1 MRIQLSRETKNFT
14 RTNSSKR
21 LTRVNGFFASIRG
34 GSWQSEYS
42 VYRNNNTISRCI
54 AILHIVANVA
64 TNSVRNHR
72 LLRLPQL
79 VTNVAER
86 RWQSS
91 AGIGYGRVQ
100 RRHWFPIYPW
110 LNPLRIFF
118 PTRFSVLGQGCSRI
132 AVAKQK
138 KEKKRRSIVRSALLR
153 KSRLFVQTRCTR
165 VLTLQRW
172 NAIRAKW
179 I

>member
-1 MRIQLSRETKNFT
+1 MINNQISNRCVYNFRGKLYSNEFIETFNPRKRFLRVDTRWIVAIRIFSLPLS
-14 RTNSSKR
+14 
-21 LTRVNGFFASIRG
+21 
-34 GSWQSEYS
+34 
-42 VYRNNNTISRCI
+42 NNNTISRCI
-54 AILHIVANVA
+54 AILRIVANVA

-72 LLRLPQL
+72 LLRLPQF

-100 RRHWFPIYPW
+100 RRRWFPIYPW

-138 KEKKRRSIVRSALLR
+138 KEKKKKKHRTFGPIE
-153 KSRLFVQTRCTR
+153 K
-165 VLTLQRW
+165 
-172 NAIRAKW
+172 I
-179 I
+179 